1 TAGAAA
7 FGAVIVVNWL
17 EKSARW
23 LPDRSCTPLVAT
35 TVTVVDPGS
44 VPPYSVTV
52 RLSAEIEFTPPT
64 RAVPFTN
71 SAIVLLPFTVAAFSD
86 FENVTT
92 THGFNPTPVA
102 PFDGVTLTTVG
113 GVVSAVAAVVKL
125 HWYPTVFPTR
135 SVIPYM

>member
-1 TAGAAA
+1 M
-7 FGAVIVVNWL
+7 NWL

-92 THGFNPTPVA
+92 THGFN
-102 PFDGVTLTTVG
+102 
-113 GVVSAVAAVVKL
+113 VVLRRLSGAFSGPRASTSRRSKRQAAGDAARPR
-125 HWYPTVFPTR
+125 WG
-135 SVIPYM
+135 